1 MRYASLGHSGLLV
14 SRLCLG
20 TMTLGRW
27 GNPDHDDCIRIIRRA
42 LDEGVT
48 FIDTANR
55 YGMGESE
62 EIVGKALE
70 GRRDEA
76 VVATKVFMPGPG
88 GMLDRGTSRRH
99 IMLQVEESLR
109 RLRTDWIDLYQ
120 IHRYDRD
127 TPLEETLGAFTDLV
141 RQGKVRYLGVS
152 TGTLAESRGMH
163 FGGWR
168 MVESLWISERR
179 NLERFVSTQPPYSI
193 FTREAEREIFPVCQ
207 AHGFGAIVWSPL
219 EGGWLGGRYRKGKP
233 VPEDSR
239 ARNQTE
245 FGAFVAP
252 RFDMGA
258 PWASRR
264 LDVVA
269 QLARLGAEIGVPLAG
284 YATAWVPI
292 GFGAIVWSPLEGG
305 WLGGR
310 YRKGKPV
317 PEDSRARNQTEFGAF
332 VAPRFDMGA
341 PWASRR
347 LDVVEQLARLGDE
360 IGVPLAGYA
369 TAWVLRNPAVTS
381 AIVGV
386 REMRHLEES
395 LRALDVRIPDDH
407 LESIDAL
414 VEPGSNA

>member
-1 MRYASLGHSGLLV
+1 MDYANLGHSGLKV

-27 GNPDHDDCIRIIRRA
+27 GNQDRADCARIIQRA

-62 EIVGKALE
+62 EIVGEALE

-76 VVATKVFMPGPG
+76 VIATKVFMPGPG

-99 IMLQVEESLR
+99 IFLQVEESLR

-120 IHRYDRD
+120 IHRNDRD
-127 TPLEETLGAFTDLV
+127 TPLEETLGALSDLV
-141 RQGKVRYLGVS
+141 HQGKVRYLGVS
-152 TGTLAESRGMH
+152 TGTLAESRSMY
-163 FGGWR
+163 FGGWK
-168 MVESLWISERR
+168 MVESLWLSERHR
-179 NLERFVSTQPPYSI
+179 LERFVSTQPPYSV

-233 VPEDSR
+233 VPDDSR

-252 RFDMGA
+252 RFQLDTPQGE
-258 PWASRR
+258 RR
-264 LDVVA
+264 L
-269 QLARLGAEIGVPLAG
+269 EI
-284 YATAWVPI
+284 
-292 GFGAIVWSPLEGG
+292 
-305 WLGGR
+305 
-310 YRKGKPV
+310 
-317 PEDSRARNQTEFGAF
+317 
-332 VAPRFDMGA
+332 
-341 PWASRR
+341 
-347 LDVVEQLARLGDE
+347 VEQLARMADE
-360 IGVPLAGYA
+360 VGVSLARYA
-369 TAWVLRNPAVTS
+369 TAWTLRQPAVTS

-395 LRALDVRIPDDH
+395 LRALDVRIPEAH
-407 LESIDAL
+407 GAAIDAL
-414 VEPGSNA
+414 VPPGTNL

>member
-1 MRYASLGHSGLLV
+1 MDYANLGRSGLKV

-20 TMTLGRW
+20 TMTFGRW
-27 GNPDHDDCIRIIRRA
+27 GNTDHDDCARIIRRA

-70 GRRDEA
+70 GRRSEA
-76 VVATKVFMPGPG
+76 VIATKVFMPGPG
-88 GMLDRGTSRRH
+88 GALDRGTSRRH
-99 IMLQVEESLR
+99 VMLQVEESLR

-120 IHRYDRD
+120 IHRYDKD
-127 TPLEETLGAFTDLV
+127 TPLDETLGVFTDLV

-168 MVESLWISERR
+168 MVESLWVSDRR

-193 FTREAEREIFPVCQ
+193 LTREAEREIFPACQ

-219 EGGWLGGRYRKGKP
+219 EGGWLAGRYRKGKP

-239 ARNQTE
+239 ARNPTE
-245 FGAFVAP
+245 FGAFLAP
-252 RFDMGA
+252 RFDMNA
-258 PWASRR
+258 PWAPRR
-264 LDVVA
+264 LDIVEELVRLA
-269 QLARLGAEIGVPLAG
+269 DEVDAPLAR
-284 YATAWVPI
+284 
-292 GFGAIVWSPLEGG
+292 
-305 WLGGR
+305 
-310 YRKGKPV
+310 
-317 PEDSRARNQTEFGAF
+317 
-332 VAPRFDMGA
+332 
-341 PWASRR
+341 
-347 LDVVEQLARLGDE
+347 
-360 IGVPLAGYA
+360 YA

-381 AIVGV
+381 AIIGV

-395 LRALDVRIPDDH
+395 LRALGVRIPDTH
-407 LESIDAL
+407 LDVVDTL
-414 VEPGSNA
+414 VPPGSNA